1 MDSYLEIYQMDSTNI
16 QFIKKMFSSKLPSL
30 HKAMEDNQMW

>member
-1 MDSYLEIYQMDSTNI
+1 MDSTNI

-30 HKAMEDNQMW
+30 HKAMEDNQM